1 MPELFSF
8 GHDVAT
14 SQFSKALA
22 SASSESC
29 SFLFGG
35 IGDAR
40 HFYAT
45 LIHIADFEQTSEP
58 DSTRKYHFA
67 INDIMAPTLAKD
79 IIIFYM
85 LQELKTSEQDID
97 ESLTLAAIFYIFCSQ
112 IMPPFA
118 YNHLQTTIEAIIK
131 ALDSGRSVLE
141 WLSLGVPERLAVRKV
156 LVSWKEEAE
165 NLCSTFEISAF
176 VVRENEEFRKS
187 QMGIFGEWFEEIPAG
202 CSKEMA
208 LYQRTAVL
216 YPPGFFLGKYE
227 PSMQS
232 LIDSYDRSNKMPV
245 KKIKAYCNASW
256 KVNITLLDVEGE
268 RLRREKGGE
277 FEMAFNPFD
286 AADQL
291 YKTTHLPKPEHPRSL
306 YDYIASFFIKTA
318 AALKYL
324 TGRLI
329 VEGICGELFSVMEKI
344 RYNLVDWRGNEST
357 APFPTQFDR
366 IHESNIP

>member
-1 MPELFSF
+1 MRELFSF

-40 HFYAT
+40 HLYAT
-45 LIHIADFEQTSEP
+45 LIHIGDFEQTSEP

-67 INDIMAPTLAKD
+67 INDIMAPTLAKN

-85 LQELKTSEQDID
+85 LQDLTTSEEDLD
-97 ESLTLAAIFYIFCSQ
+97 KSLTLATIFYIFCSQ

-118 YNHLQTTIEAIIK
+118 FNHLQTTIEAIIK
-131 ALDSGRSVLE
+131 ALDSGRPMLE
-141 WLSLGVPERLAVRKV
+141 WLSLGVSERLAVRNV
-156 LVSWKEEAE
+156 LASWKEEAE
-165 NLCSTFEISAF
+165 NLCSTSEISAF
-176 VVRENEEFRKS
+176 IVRENEEFRKS
-187 QMGIFGEWFEEIPAG
+187 QMRIFGECFEDTPAG

-208 LYQRTAVL
+208 LYQRTAAL
-216 YPPGFFLGKYE
+216 YPPRFLLKKHE
-227 PSMQS
+227 PSMQN
-232 LIDSYDRSNKMPV
+232 LIDTYERSNKMPV
-245 KKIKAYCNASW
+245 RKIKAYCNASW

-268 RLRREKGGE
+268 RLRREEGGE

-291 YKTTHLPKPEHPRSL
+291 YKTTHLPKPKHPRSL
-306 YDYIASFFIKTA
+306 YDYIASFFIKA
-318 AALKYL
+318 AGALKHL
-324 TGRLI
+324 RGRMI
-329 VEGICGELFSVMEKI
+329 VEGICGELFTVMEKI
-344 RYNLVDWRGNEST
+344 RYNLVDWRGNES
-357 APFPTQFDR
+357 AAAFPTQFDR